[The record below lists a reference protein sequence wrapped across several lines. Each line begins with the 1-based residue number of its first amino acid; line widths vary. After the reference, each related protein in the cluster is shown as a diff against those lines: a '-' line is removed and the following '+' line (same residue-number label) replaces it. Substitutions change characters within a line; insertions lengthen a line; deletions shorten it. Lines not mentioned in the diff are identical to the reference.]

1 MPEIRREHIE
11 KLYKN
16 CLIKDVRFYQ
26 TEYYDKYLYTMR
38 MEVSVEDK
46 IISLVFKIRGLETIK
61 KNAYAY
67 KNGGIQRID
76 VCKYTVEFESEYFIR
91 DFKTGSLSKD
101 KNGEFVRCNKYP
113 IWAAVYY
120 NDGYEPI
127 SGNSPSEQIEFLFKK
142 NILIKPVNGRLPDKI
157 PPIKS
162 PYHTRELLSNELLE

>member
-61 KNAYAY
+61 KMHMPIRMGVY
-67 KNGGIQRID
+67 K
-76 VCKYTVEFESEYFIR
+76 E
-91 DFKTGSLSKD
+91 
-101 KNGEFVRCNKYP
+101 
-113 IWAAVYY
+113 
-120 NDGYEPI
+120 
-127 SGNSPSEQIEFLFKK
+127 
-142 NILIKPVNGRLPDKI
+142 
-157 PPIKS
+157 
-162 PYHTRELLSNELLE
+162 